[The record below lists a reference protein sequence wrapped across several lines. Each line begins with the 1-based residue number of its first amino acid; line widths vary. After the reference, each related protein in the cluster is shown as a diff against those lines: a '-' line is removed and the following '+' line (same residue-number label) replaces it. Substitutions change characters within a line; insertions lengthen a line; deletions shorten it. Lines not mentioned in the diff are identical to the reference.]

1 MTVGLRRSMVVVD
14 YLGGVGLWTW
24 NLRFAGLAFGVC
36 LEMRFRRFFFFFGGW
51 VDTCLW
57 GCGSIWAVDGMVP
70 CFAALR

>member
-36 LEMRFRRFFFFFGGW
+36 LEMRFRRFFFFLEVGLILACGDVEVFG
-51 VDTCLW
+51 L
-57 GCGSIWAVDGMVP
+57 
-70 CFAALR
+70 